1 MNGIQSSI
9 TNGNALTSDLA
20 QRTNKENV
28 QAKLAALDSTERDKS
43 IEQQVT
49 KATQT
54 STVNEVDAKEALSVP
69 QLEKVAKQLQEFMG
83 EMNRGL
89 EFIVDEDSG
98 RDVIKVIDKSSG
110 DLVKQYPSEEV
121 LSLVAKLSEATGN
134 FIDSKI
140 QYNQEQNSIT

>member
-1 MNGIQSSI
+1 MNSI
-9 TNGNALTSDLA
+9 HSNNVNANALSGDSS
-20 QRTNKENV
+20 QRTNTDYKDKDKDKDNV
-28 QAKLAALDSTERDKS
+28 KAKLATLESTQPRKS
-43 IEQQVT
+43 IEQAIAKTEQ
-49 KATQT
+49 
-54 STVNEVDAKEALSVP
+54 VNEAAQKEILSAP
-69 QLEKVAKQLQEFMG
+69 QLEKVAKQLQDFVG

-89 EFIVDEDSG
+89 QFIVDEDSG

-140 QYNQEQNSIT
+140 

>member
-1 MNGIQSSI
+1 MNSI
-9 TNGNALTSDLA
+9 HSNNVNANALPSDSS
-20 QRTNKENV
+20 QRTNADYKDNV
-28 QAKLAALDSTERDKS
+28 KAKLATLDNTQANKS
-43 IEQQVT
+43 IEQPIAKTEQ
-49 KATQT
+49 
-54 STVNEVDAKEALSVP
+54 VNEAAQKEKLSAP
-69 QLEKVAKQLQEFMG
+69 QLEKVAKQLQEFVG

-140 QYNQEQNSIT
+140 